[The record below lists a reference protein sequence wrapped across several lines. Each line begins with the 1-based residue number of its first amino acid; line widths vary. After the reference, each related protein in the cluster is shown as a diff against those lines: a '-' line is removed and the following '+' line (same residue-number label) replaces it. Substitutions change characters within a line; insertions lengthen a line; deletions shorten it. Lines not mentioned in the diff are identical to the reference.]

1 MSSLYLPLYLLKIR
15 VFSSHVLPGELMGNW
30 GTWAQEYCAAK
41 NLSAPPFPPH
51 RLPTIDTSRTNMD
64 DFFWKSSK
72 GREGGIINPK
82 TYGADV
88 WCSKCI

>member
-1 MSSLYLPLYLLKIR
+1 MCCR
-15 VFSSHVLPGELMGNW
+15 GELGGTGGGTG

-82 TYGADV
+82 TYGADF
-88 WCSKCI
+88 